1 MQLYPNIPRTALCFR
16 NFPLLAIVQQY
27 FYHCL
32 KATEHADSLA
42 SLICL
47 LMTFL
52 TGWLRKTSFVESF
65 SDFKRLY
72 RCDFCGQ
79 SRRRKFQKA
88 FNNLSAN
95 ARHFSSGVNRKDSA
109 RWSNNA
115 LFFHCFT
122 GVWSQYFFIA
132 SRISSES
139 REKNLFS
146 HFWKNTLFS
155 LSSKNSGFSIGN
167 RKKMG
172 VHLFFTLADHVI
184 AQSMATCVVTQHVY
198 LHSFFPSFIDRH
210 AVPEA
215 SLIPASSIS
224 CVHHSG

>member
-1 MQLYPNIPRTALCFR
+1 MQLYPNIPRRALCFR

-88 FNNLSAN
+88 LNNLSAN

-115 LFFHCFT
+115 LF
-122 GVWSQYFFIA
+122 SIA
-132 SRISSES
+132 SQAFGHNTSSLLHVS
-139 REKNLFS
+139 VRNLEKKIYSLIFGKIRYS
-146 HFWKNTLFS
+146 HFRPKTAASPLETERRWVFIFS
-155 LSSKNSGFSIGN
+155 S
-167 RKKMG
+167 
-172 VHLFFTLADHVI
+172 H
-184 AQSMATCVVTQHVY
+184 
-198 LHSFFPSFIDRH
+198 
-210 AVPEA
+210 
-215 SLIPASSIS
+215 
-224 CVHHSG
+224 